1 MRTLCL
7 GEAIVDLVCRRP
19 VASLVEADA
28 FAPFFG
34 GASANVAVACARAGG
49 QVALAGGAGADA
61 WGGWLCERLEA
72 EGVGTEW
79 FALVEGLRTPVAFV
93 TVDEHAEP
101 MFTIYG
107 EGIEATI
114 EAVAGHLEE
123 AVDETDALF
132 IGSNTLV
139 GERERELTL
148 AARERALALGHPIV
162 FDPNF
167 RLHRWSGPGAA
178 AAEARGLLEGC
189 FMVKC
194 NQREASLI
202 TGESDPEAAAAGLLA
217 AGVRHVVITR
227 GAAGAMLR
235 AQGLRRDV
243 PCAPVQAVNTT
254 GAGDAFV
261 GVLLA
266 RLGQTDFYPPALAAG
281 LPDAVAAATQ
291 AVTRWGA
298 VA

>member
-19 VASLVEADA
+19 VSSLVEADA
-28 FAPFFG
+28 FSPFFG
-34 GASANVAVACARAGG
+34 GATANVAVACARAGG
-49 QVALAGGAGADA
+49 EVALAGGAGADA
-61 WGGWLCERLEA
+61 WGAWLLERLEA

-79 FALVEGLRTPVAFV
+79 FTLVEGRRTPVAFV
-93 TVDEHAEP
+93 TVDQDAEP
-101 MFTIYG
+101 SFTIYG

-114 EAVAGHLEE
+114 EAVAGCLEE
-123 AVDETDALF
+123 AVEETHALF

-139 GERERELTL
+139 EERERELTL
-148 AARERALALGHPIV
+148 AARERALALGHPVV

-167 RLHRWSGPGAA
+167 RLHRWSGPGPA

-189 FMVKC
+189 FLVKC
-194 NQREASLI
+194 NQREASII

-217 AGVRHVVITR
+217 GGVRHVVITR
-227 GAAGAMLR
+227 GCEGAMLR
-235 AQGLRRDV
+235 GSGLRRDV
-243 PCAPVQAVNTT
+243 PCAPVHAVNTT

-291 AVTRWGA
+291 AVMRWGA
-298 VA
+298 VE

>member
-1 MRTLCL
+1 MRILCL

-19 VASLVEADA
+19 VTSLVEADA

-49 QVALAGGAGADA
+49 EVALAGGAGADP
-61 WGGWLCERLEA
+61 WGGWLLERLEA

-79 FALVEGLRTPVAFV
+79 FSLVDGLRTPVAFV
-93 TVDEHAEP
+93 TVDENAEP
-101 MFTIYG
+101 SFTIYG
-107 EGIEATI
+107 EGIAATI
-114 EAVAGHLEE
+114 EAVADRLEE
-123 AVDETDALF
+123 AVEETDALF

-139 GERERELTL
+139 QERERELTL
-148 AARERALALGHPIV
+148 EARERALALGHPV
-162 FDPNF
+162 VVDPNF
-167 RLHRWSGPGAA
+167 RLHRWSGPGPA

-189 FMVKC
+189 FLFKC
-194 NQREASLI
+194 NHREASII

-217 AGVRHVVITR
+217 GGVGHVVITR
-227 GAAGAMLR
+227 GADGAMLR
-235 AQGLRRDV
+235 APGLRRDV
-243 PCAPVQAVNTT
+243 PCPPVHAVNTT

-298 VA
+298 VE

>member
-1 MRTLCL
+1 MRILCL
-7 GEAIVDLVCRRP
+7 GEAMVDLVCRRP

-61 WGGWLCERLEA
+61 WGDWLLGRLEA

-93 TVDEHAEP
+93 TVDEDAEP
-101 MFTIYG
+101 SFTVYG
-107 EGIEATI
+107 DGIEATI
-114 EAVAGHLEE
+114 EAVAPRLEE
-123 AVDETDALF
+123 AVEETDALF

-139 GERERELTL
+139 QERERELTL
-148 AARERALALGHPIV
+148 AARERALALGHPVV

-167 RLHRWSGPGAA
+167 RLHRWSGPGPA

-189 FMVKC
+189 FLLKC
-194 NQREASLI
+194 NQREASII

-217 AGVRHVVITR
+217 GGVRHVVITR
-227 GAAGAMLR
+227 GADGAILR
-235 AQGLRRDV
+235 GSGLRRDV
-243 PCAPVQAVNTT
+243 PCPRVHVVNTT

-298 VA
+298 VE

>member
-34 GASANVAVACARAGG
+34 GAAANVAVACARAGG
-49 QVALAGGAGADA
+49 EVALAGGAGADA
-61 WGGWLCERLEA
+61 WGGWLRERLEA

-93 TVDEHAEP
+93 TVDERAEP
-101 MFTIYG
+101 TFTIYG

-114 EAVAGHLEE
+114 EAVAGRLEQ

-148 AARERALALGHPIV
+148 VARERALALGHPIV

-167 RLHRWSGPGAA
+167 RLHRWSGSGAA

-189 FMVKC
+189 FLVKC
-194 NQREASLI
+194 NQREAALI
-202 TGESDPEAAAAGLLA
+202 TGENDAEAASAGLLA

-227 GAAGAMLR
+227 GADGAMLR
-235 AQGLRRDV
+235 SRGLRRDV

-298 VA
+298 VE